1 MRPPWKAI
9 GATLLAGWVATVPAG
24 PAAAQAAPPPADAQ
38 APAPP
43 AGQPAPAPG
52 AAPGTATGTS
62 PAPAPAR
69 PAPSGPAAVRV
80 RDLVRVEGL
89 HANQLVGLG
98 LVVGLDGTGDG
109 RSGSAHLQMIA
120 NMLEHFGV
128 SVDAHSLRPRNVAAV
143 VVTATLPALARPGD
157 RLDVTVSSLGDARSL
172 AGGVLLQ
179 TPLQGAD
186 GEVYAVAQGSLVV
199 GLPAQVRG
207 GGARP
212 AATVATVPGG
222 AIVERAVEAE
232 LLQDGTLRLV
242 LNRPDFSMAARVV
255 DAINRALGEPAAFSQ
270 DGAVVTVR
278 PPRAFQG
285 NPVGLLAAIED
296 LTVVP
301 VSPGRV
307 VISERTGTVVIGN
320 EVRIAPVAVA
330 HGGLRVRVGEPA
342 EGAGAAPTELQGSTG
357 LPATGG
363 LPAGSPAAPGPSGAL
378 WPPLAPAAGPQ
389 QGHVAVLQATA
400 SVGELVDALNA
411 LGATPR
417 DIVTILQAIQAAGA
431 LYGQLEV
438 L

>member
-1 MRPPWKAI
+1 MRAPWKAI
-9 GATLLAGWVATVPAG
+9 GATLLAGWVVAIPAG
-24 PAAAQAAPPPADAQ
+24 PAAAQVAPPPGDAQ
-38 APAPP
+38 APATP

-52 AAPGTATGTS
+52 APPGAAPGAS
-62 PAPAPAR
+62 PAPV
-69 PAPSGPAAVRV
+69 PAPPALSGPAAVRV

-109 RSGSAHLQMIA
+109 RSGSAHVQMVA

-128 SVDAHSLRPRNVAAV
+128 SVDAQSLRPRNVAAV

-199 GLPAQVRG
+199 GLPAQ
-207 GGARP
+207 ARP
-212 AATVATVPGG
+212 GGVRPSATVATVPGG

-255 DAINRALGEPAAFSQ
+255 EAINRALGEPAAFSQ

-285 NPVGLLAAIED
+285 NPVGLLAAIEN

-307 VISERTGTVVIGN
+307 VISERTGTVVIGH

-342 EGAGAAPTELQGSTG
+342 EVPGAAAAELQGPPG
-357 LPATGG
+357 LPAPGGPPGALAGASGSTGV
-363 LPAGSPAAPGPSGAL
+363 L
-378 WPPLAPAAGPQ
+378 WPPLGSAGGPP

>member
-1 MRPPWKAI
+1 MGVRWKAI
-9 GATLLAGWVATVPAG
+9 GAILLAGWAVALASG
-24 PAAAQAAPPPADAQ
+24 PAPAQLAPPPGDGQAPAVPADQPALPPPEQ
-38 APAPP
+38 PGPAPPAPLAPAPP
-43 AGQPAPAPG
+43 PQPV
-52 AAPGTATGTS
+52 
-62 PAPAPAR
+62 AR
-69 PAPSGPAAVRV
+69 SGPAAVRV

-120 NMLEHFGV
+120 NMLGHFGV
-128 SVDAHSLRPRNVAAV
+128 AVDAQSLRPRNVAAV
-143 VVTATLPALARPGD
+143 MVTATLPALARPGD

-199 GLPAQVRG
+199 GLPAQGRPG
-207 GGARP
+207 GTRP
-212 AATVATVPGG
+212 SATVATVPGG
-222 AIVERAVEAE
+222 AIVERALEAN
-232 LLQDGTLRLV
+232 LLQEGILRLV
-242 LNRPDFSMAARVV
+242 LNRPDFSMAARIVE
-255 DAINRALGEPAAFSQ
+255 AINQALGEPAAFSR

-278 PPRAFQG
+278 PPRAFQA
-285 NPVGLLAAIED
+285 NPVGLLAAIEN

-307 VISERTGTVVIGN
+307 VVSERTGTVVIGH

-330 HGGLRVRVGEPA
+330 HGGLRVRVGAPAGMAAAAGQEPQ
-342 EGAGAAPTELQGSTG
+342 GAPGLLAPWDSPGAAS
-357 LPATGG
+357 
-363 LPAGSPAAPGPSGAL
+363 SSGML
-378 WPPLAPAAGPQ
+378 WPPSGSSAGSQ
-389 QGHVAVLQATA
+389 QGQVAVLQATA

>member
-1 MRPPWKAI
+1 M
-9 GATLLAGWVATVPAG
+9 
-24 PAAAQAAPPPADAQ
+24 
-38 APAPP
+38 
-43 AGQPAPAPG
+43 
-52 AAPGTATGTS
+52 
-62 PAPAPAR
+62 
-69 PAPSGPAAVRV
+69 

-89 HANQLVGLG
+89 QANQLVGLG
-98 LVVGLDGTGDG
+98 LVVGLNGTGDG

-128 SVDAHSLRPRNVAAV
+128 SVDPRSLRPRNVAAV
-143 VVTATLPALARPGD
+143 MVTATLPPLARPGD

-172 AGGVLLQ
+172 VGGVLLQ

-199 GLPAQVRG
+199 GLPAG
-207 GGARP
+207 GRP
-212 AATVATVPGG
+212 AAAKTSLTVAMVPGG
-222 AIVERAVEAE
+222 AIVERAVEAS
-232 LLQDGTLRLV
+232 LLQEGTLRLV
-242 LNRPDFSMAARVV
+242 LNRPDFSMAARIVE
-255 DAINRALGEPAAFSQ
+255 AINRALGEPAAFSR

-278 PPRAFQG
+278 PPAAYAG
-285 NPVGLLAAIED
+285 NPVGLLAAIEN

-307 VISERTGTVVIGN
+307 VVSERTGTVVIGH

-330 HGGLRVRVGEPA
+330 HGGLRVRVGVPA
-342 EGAGAAPTELQGSTG
+342 AAAGGAQVPGSAG
-357 LPATGG
+357 PATAGQPPEGVAASGLAGG
-363 LPAGSPAAPGPSGAL
+363 LLGPGLLGRGADAG
-378 WPPLAPAAGPQ
+378 
-389 QGHVAVLQATA
+389 QGQVAMLQATA

-417 DIVTILQAIQAAGA
+417 DIVVILQAIQAAGA